1 MTGLESKE
9 GGPGDGTC
17 QRMGTDPLG
26 ARPRNC
32 DSEPGGGGRGCC
44 QRAGSLYPEAHA
56 AYPGG
61 AGEGNRTPV
70 WSLGSSRSAIEPRP
84 LGTTG
89 PSPASIGQCIEA
101 SGALLRGGL
110 GLRALSDLL
119 AFLLPCRTRLPTRT
133 PVSGRL
139 FSCG

>member
-44 QRAGSLYPEAHA
+44 QRAGSLYPGAHA

-70 WSLGSSRSAIEPRP
+70 SSLGSSRSAIEPRP
-84 LGTTG
+84 LGATRPVTG
-89 PSPASIGQCIEA
+89 LDRAVYRGLGAPASTPIRA
-101 SGALLRGGL
+101 SGCGR
-110 GLRALSDLL
+110 
-119 AFLLPCRTRLPTRT
+119 
-133 PVSGRL
+133 PVSVPAPMQDQVAG
-139 FSCG
+139 